1 MTVYNHSIR
10 NEKFTFQENL
20 KMSLFDHAY
29 YCGMES
35 DREAY
40 DAREEMINATTP
52 EPTPQDEGENVFAQ
66 NVWASDKPLD

>member
-1 MTVYNHSIR
+1 
-10 NEKFTFQENL
+10 
-20 KMSLFDHAY
+20 MSLFDHAY